1 MEVGVKSRQRGKQGS
16 GKGRESERKR
26 ESKERR
32 KVNEVMHVILS
43 RTVPN
48 TEEAFIE
55 RWFFSSL
62 PVTFN
67 EIRRKEEGEKEETRK
82 RR

>member
-1 MEVGVKSRQRGKQGS
+1 
-16 GKGRESERKR
+16 
-26 ESKERR
+26 
-32 KVNEVMHVILS
+32 MHVILS

-67 EIRRKEEGEKEETRK
+67 ELRRKEEGEKEETRK